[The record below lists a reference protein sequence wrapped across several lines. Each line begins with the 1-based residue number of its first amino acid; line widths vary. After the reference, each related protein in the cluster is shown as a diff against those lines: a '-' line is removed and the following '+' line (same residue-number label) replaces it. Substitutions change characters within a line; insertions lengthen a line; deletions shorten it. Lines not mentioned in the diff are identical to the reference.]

1 MGRVEHRGGRADGVR
16 TELHMF
22 PAVSLPGRNPPLRSP
37 RKQQV
42 IIRRVANPEQNKSTF
57 LFSCLQKTV
66 LSPTSAVPDRG
77 ANISS
82 LLHKSGVSWAI
93 RESLLQHPPITA
105 QKWEIKPQHQRQR
118 LLELAEGLE
127 PSPGFHGEL
136 RGQSSA
142 FQADKGFVYHLAGP

>member
-1 MGRVEHRGGRADGVR
+1 MEIAIPQLFISTVNSDTGLVGFLKTSQVRWGSDPCRGELIRGDGEGGTQGGRADGVR

-82 LLHKSGVSWAI
+82 LLHKSGVS
-93 RESLLQHPPITA
+93 
-105 QKWEIKPQHQRQR
+105 
-118 LLELAEGLE
+118 
-127 PSPGFHGEL
+127 
-136 RGQSSA
+136 
-142 FQADKGFVYHLAGP
+142 